1 MLGSEQIRRLN
12 KHKKYAVSLLQ
23 QGRTLE
29 AISELE
35 LAQNY
40 CVYSGEGRAFPDGE
54 ISEDLKEYRNLAI
67 EIAKI
72 KDESSPHQFI
82 SLRNPT

>member
-40 CVYSGEGRAFPDGE
+40 CVYSGEGRAIPDGE
-54 ISEDLKEYRNLAI
+54 ISEDLEEYNKIAVNIAWI
-67 EIAKI
+67 ECIGH
-72 KDESSPHQFI
+72 SS
-82 SLRNPT
+82 